1 MAWRMA
7 TQMRDRAQHTM
18 RVDKDTYQQ
27 LLRAA
32 EERGVSANKL
42 ISMALQDFLDRLIPI
57 DEVKLIR

>member
-1 MAWRMA
+1 MA

-18 RVDKDTYQQ
+18 RVDKDTYQL

-57 DEVKLIR
+57 GETKLTR

>member
-1 MAWRMA
+1 MA

-42 ISMALQDFLDRLIPI
+42 ITMALQDFLDRLIPI
-57 DEVKLIR
+57 EETKLTR

>member
-1 MAWRMA
+1 MVWRMA

-42 ISMALQDFLDRLIPI
+42 ITMALQDFLDRLIPI
-57 DEVKLIR
+57 EETKLTR

>member
-1 MAWRMA
+1 MVWRTA

-18 RVDKDTYQQ
+18 RVGKDTYQQ

-57 DEVKLIR
+57 DEVKLTR